1 MLKIRQ
7 TEFHWGRQTYIMGI
21 INATPDSFS
30 GDGLFNEAGWVEQA
44 VAQGLRLVA
53 EGAHILD
60 VGGESTRPGAAEVA
74 AEEELR
80 RVIPVIRSLRQVT
93 DVPISIDSYK
103 AVVAAAALEAGA
115 DMVNDVWGLRMD
127 ADMAQVCA
135 ARQVPVILMH
145 NRSNPRN
152 AMQQARL
159 GGSYVGTVYQ
169 DLLADIAAEL
179 QQSIDLAKSAGISD
193 EQIMID
199 TGIGFGKTVAQNLT
213 LLNNTAYFKAL
224 GYPILIGSSN
234 KSFIGYTLDLPPD
247 ERMEGTAAT
256 VAIAI
261 ARGADM
267 VRVHNVKAMSRVA
280 RMTDALV
287 RGFN

>member
-74 AEEELR
+74 AAEELR
-80 RVIPVIRSLRQVT
+80 RVIPVIQALRQVT

-145 NRSNPRN
+145 NRSNLRN

-169 DLLADIAAEL
+169 DLLADIATEL

-213 LLNNTAYFKAL
+213 LLNNTTYFKAL

-267 VRVHNVKAMSRVA
+267 VRVHNVKAMSRDA
-280 RMTDALV
+280 KMTDALV

>member
-74 AEEELR
+74 AAEELR
-80 RVIPVIRSLRQVT
+80 RVIPVIQALRQVT

-152 AMQQARL
+152 SMQQARL

-213 LLNNTAYFKAL
+213 LLNNTTYFKAL

>member
-74 AEEELR
+74 AAEELR
-80 RVIPVIRSLRQVT
+80 RVIPVIQALRQVT

-213 LLNNTAYFKAL
+213 LLNNTTYFKAL

>member
-74 AEEELR
+74 AAEELR
-80 RVIPVIRSLRQVT
+80 RVIPVIRALRQVT

-287 RGFN
+287 RGFS

>member
-74 AEEELR
+74 AAEELR
-80 RVIPVIRSLRQVT
+80 RVIPVIQALRQVT

-145 NRSNPRN
+145 NRSNLRN

-213 LLNNTAYFKAL
+213 LLNNTTYFKAL

>member
-1 MLKIRQ
+1 
-7 TEFHWGRQTYIMGI
+7 
-21 INATPDSFS
+21 
-30 GDGLFNEAGWVEQA
+30 
-44 VAQGLRLVA
+44 
-53 EGAHILD
+53 
-60 VGGESTRPGAAEVA
+60 
-74 AEEELR
+74 
-80 RVIPVIRSLRQVT
+80 
-93 DVPISIDSYK
+93 
-103 AVVAAAALEAGA
+103 
-115 DMVNDVWGLRMD
+115 
-127 ADMAQVCA
+127 
-135 ARQVPVILMH
+135 
-145 NRSNPRN
+145 
-152 AMQQARL
+152 MQQARL

-287 RGFN
+287 RGFNWHNVWNIVW